1 MSRHRGRAVR
11 VRGAL
16 AVRPARKPG
25 LRVPLLVPG
34 TGDGISRVRD
44 QAQSEGP

>member
-11 VRGAL
+11 VRG
-16 AVRPARKPG
+16 VMGIRPARKPG

-34 TGDGISRVRD
+34 TGDGISRPRD
-44 QAQSEGP
+44 RD